1 MGQLM
6 CACGRD
12 AFREKGLL
20 APKQAGW
27 ANAAAKLAKPAGG
40 LKVAP
45 NIAIFRMALKICKCS
60 FVLSCVVDLLNTHA
74 KRVIVHTVAHIN
86 TVHA

>member
-40 LKVAP
+40 LKVRQ
-45 NIAIFRMALKICKCS
+45 ILQYFEWLLKIANVHLFCL
-60 FVLSCVVDLLNTHA
+60 VLWTC
-74 KRVIVHTVAHIN
+74 
-86 TVHA
+86 